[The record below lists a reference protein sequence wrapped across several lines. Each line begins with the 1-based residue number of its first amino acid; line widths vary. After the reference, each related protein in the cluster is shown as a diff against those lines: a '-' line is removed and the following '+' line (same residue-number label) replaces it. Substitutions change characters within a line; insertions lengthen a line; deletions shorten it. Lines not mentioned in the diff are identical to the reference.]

1 MKLKFVERNEFYST
15 FSLTSQEAELA
26 SDFIEADYVFGDF
39 EVLCSYYA
47 GCMII
52 RYYSDDVGYHF
63 EAPFPLSTDACEADA
78 FVAIS
83 EYCKAEAIP
92 ETVIGI
98 APALLDAMLRG
109 AKRYSASEDEDG
121 TYAVRIVTECMECEF
136 LPEALCEDL
145 YLGEFADCYADKY
158 EELLKNENLNCH
170 FGYNILDDI
179 PNGTGMDFI
188 KSAREEFERA
198 ESMTFAATI
207 YESGRNV
214 FVGEGTLYAFDG
226 RGSACASFRVLPEF
240 HRRGIGT
247 KIFKALMNIAKD
259 IGLERLIAEVKPEN
273 KASLALLSALGEP
286 VDLGEKIRFV
296 FEVQP

>member
-1 MKLKFVERNEFYST
+1 MKLKFVDRSEFYVA
-15 FSLTSQEAELA
+15 FSLSAQEIEAA
-26 SDFIEADYVFGDF
+26 SDFIEADYDFGDF
-39 EVLCSYYA
+39 EVLCSYCA

-52 RYYSDDVGYHF
+52 RYYSDEAGYHF
-63 EAPFPLSTDACEADA
+63 EAPFSLSADACEAEA

-92 ETVIGI
+92 ETVIGV
-98 APALLDAMLRG
+98 APELLDVMLRG
-109 AKRYSASEDEDG
+109 AKKYSLSEDEDG
-121 TYAVRIVTECMECEF
+121 TYGVRIVTECMECEF
-136 LPEALCEDL
+136 LPETLCDGV

-179 PNGTGMDFI
+179 PNGTGIDFI
-188 KSAREEFERA
+188 RSTQEEFERA
-198 ESMTFAATI
+198 EAMTFAATV
-207 YESGRNV
+207 YENERNV

-247 KIFKALMNIAKD
+247 KIFKGLMDIARE
-259 IGLERLIAEVKPEN
+259 IGLETLVAEVKPEN
-273 KASLALLSALGEP
+273 KASLTLLSRLGEP
-286 VDLGEKIRFV
+286 ICLEDKIRFV
-296 FEVQP
+296 FEL